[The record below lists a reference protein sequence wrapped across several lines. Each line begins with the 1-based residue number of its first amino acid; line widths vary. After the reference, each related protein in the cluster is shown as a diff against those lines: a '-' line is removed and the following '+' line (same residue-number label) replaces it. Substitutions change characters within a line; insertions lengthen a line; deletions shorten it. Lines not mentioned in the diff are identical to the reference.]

1 MEIGIIGLPNVGKS
15 SLFYLLTKIS
25 VSIEKFPFTTI
36 QPNIGI
42 VEVYDERFEFIT
54 SVLKPQ
60 KKVYPIIKFVDIA
73 GLVKGASKGEGLG
86 NRFLANIREVDA
98 VVHVVRYFFDDT
110 VPSSIGKIDPIEEI
124 DIINFEL
131 VLADIE
137 VISKHLEK
145 LKHRQKVGN
154 KTVTEEEILFLEEI
168 FKLCNNYGN
177 SKNLA
182 EIREFIN
189 KNKIK
194 FQNKELLSFINQ
206 LLITKNF
213 LYVLNYDENV
223 DRKEL
228 EKKIVE
234 ISSYTNC
241 SVLPLCVKFE
251 LSLAD
256 FSNEEKESLRK
267 EYSVPSSEL
276 KNFIK
281 NSVKIL
287 HLITFYTIVGD
298 EHRAWL
304 IKENS
309 SILDAAGKIH
319 SDLKE
324 GFINA
329 EVIPFEKFK
338 QTPDLKLLY
347 QNGDV
352 KICGKDYIV
361 QDGDIIKI
369 NSRIKT

>member
-15 SLFYLLTKIS
+15 SLFSLLTKIS
-25 VSIEKFPFTTI
+25 VPIEKFPFTTI

-42 VEVYDERFEFIT
+42 VEVPDERFEFIT

-60 KKVYPIIKFVDIA
+60 KKVPPTIKFVDIA

-98 VVHVVRYFFDDT
+98 VVHVLRYFFDDT
-110 VPSSIGKIDPIEEI
+110 VSSSIGKIDPVEEI
-124 DIINFEL
+124 DVINLEL
-131 VLADIE
+131 ILADLE
-137 VISKHLEK
+137 VISKYKEK
-145 LKHRQKVGN
+145 LKHRQKLGDSSV
-154 KTVTEEEILFLEEI
+154 VEEVEFLEQLVE
-168 FKLCNNYGN
+168 LCNNYVN
-177 SKNLA
+177 SKSLST
-182 EIREFIN
+182 IREFAN
-189 KNKIK
+189 KNKLK
-194 FQNKELLSFINQ
+194 FKDKELQSFLNQ

-223 DRKEL
+223 DRKQL
-228 EKKIVE
+228 EKKSEE
-234 ISSYTNC
+234 ISSYTSC
-241 SVLPLCVKFE
+241 PVLPLCIKFE
-251 LSLAD
+251 LSLAE
-256 FSNEEKESLRK
+256 FQNEEKESLRK
-267 EYSVPSSEL
+267 EYGIPSSEL
-276 KNFIK
+276 NNFIK

-287 HLITFYTIVGD
+287 NLITFYTVVGD

-309 SILDAAGKIH
+309 SVLDAAAKIH
-319 SDLKE
+319 TEIKE

-329 EVIPFEKFK
+329 EVVPFEKFQ

-352 KICGKDYIV
+352 KICGKDYVV

-369 NSRIKT
+369 NFRSKT

>member
-15 SLFYLLTKIS
+15 SLFSLLTKIS
-25 VSIEKFPFTTI
+25 VPIEKFPFTTI

-42 VEVYDERFEFIT
+42 VEVPDERFEFIT

-60 KKVYPIIKFVDIA
+60 KKVPPTIKFVDIA

-98 VVHVVRYFFDDT
+98 VVHVIRYFFDDT
-110 VPSSIGKIDPIEEI
+110 VSSSISRIEPVEEI
-124 DIINFEL
+124 DVINLEL

-137 VISKHLEK
+137 VISKHIEK
-145 LKHRQKVGN
+145 LQHRQKSGDRSVI
-154 KTVTEEEILFLEEI
+154 EEIQFLEQLIE
-168 FKLCNNYGN
+168 LCNNYVN
-177 SKNLA
+177 SKTLVA
-182 EIREFIN
+182 IREFVN
-189 KNKIK
+189 KNRVR
-194 FQNKELLSFINQ
+194 FQDKELQSFLNQ

-223 DRKEL
+223 SRDDL
-228 EKKIVE
+228 EKKIE
-234 ISSYTNC
+234 ELTAYIDS
-241 SVLPLCVKFE
+241 SVLPLCIKFE
-251 LSLAD
+251 LSLLD
-256 FSNEEKESLRK
+256 FPNEEKESLRK
-267 EYSVPSSEL
+267 EYGIPSSEL
-276 KNFIK
+276 KDFIK

-287 HLITFYTIVGD
+287 HLITFYTVVGD

-309 SILDAAGKIH
+309 SVLDAAEKIH
-319 SDLKE
+319 TDIKE

-338 QTPDLKLLY
+338 QTPDIKLLH
-347 QNGDV
+347 QNGEV

-369 NSRIKT
+369 NFRTKT